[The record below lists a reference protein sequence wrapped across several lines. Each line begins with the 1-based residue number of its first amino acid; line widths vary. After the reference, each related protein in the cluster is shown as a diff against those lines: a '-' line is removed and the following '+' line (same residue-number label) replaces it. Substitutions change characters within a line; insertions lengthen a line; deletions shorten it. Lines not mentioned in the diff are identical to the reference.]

1 MIKGGEDFF
10 KDKNDDYS
18 SGRGRSPLRDFPS
31 DRVSMIEKIFQEV
44 LGRKPSSRE
53 LSYYKYGAMSE
64 DDIRIKL
71 LTSDEHKK
79 ALEDASKLSGVE
91 VQLKNVQLNE
101 KKLNQKIE
109 DLENQIA
116 EVHILLS
123 EKNSIISELREQVEN
138 PYNLNK
144 SRERYEEGFDVY
156 NAHKV
161 VSQEIPKQKSFRELL
176 KEFFNIL
183 LK

>member
-1 MIKGGEDFF
+1 MINGGEDFF

-18 SGRGRSPLRDFPS
+18 SGGGRSPLRDFPS
-31 DRVSMIEKIFQEV
+31 DRVPMIENIFQEV

-79 ALEDASKLSGVE
+79 VLEDASKLSGVDD
-91 VQLKNVQLNE
+91 QLKNVQLNE
-101 KKLNQKIE
+101 KKLTQKIE

-138 PYNLNK
+138 PYNLEE
-144 SRERYEEGFDVY
+144 RIERYEEGFDVY
-156 NAHKV
+156 TTPKV
-161 VSQEIPKQKSFRELL
+161 EPQDIPKQKSFKEMLR
-176 KEFFNIL
+176 EFFNIL